1 MMIKYE
7 SKISFVL
14 NILKYVVCL
23 PAIVFI
29 ILYWV
34 KNNELFLTL
43 TFVCMAS
50 FLLFGSLA
58 NLLENKYC
66 LRKEEKTALK
76 ILGFL
81 SLAGFLVFFFLI
93 ISRIV

>member
-23 PAIVFI
+23 PAIAFI

-50 FLLFGSLA
+50 CLLFGGLA
-58 NLLENKYC
+58 NLLEIKHC
-66 LRKEEKTALK
+66 LRKEEKSALK
-76 ILGFL
+76 VMGLL
-81 SLAGFLVFFFLI
+81 SVAGFLVFFILI